1 MKTGK
6 NGFQKNLNFFLQLAV
21 GFLLDW
27 LKYTG
32 SSCFSSLLC
41 PSELF
46 MLSKKF
52 TKKRASRVWDQ
63 FETLFCW
70 FKISQREAFQQNST
84 TTKQLIFRILVFFC
98 LWLIAAVKFALITMV
113 IFFITVVT
121 SMVKGG
127 GCTSY
132 RCKKFSIVS
141 SLAAALCM
149 WVTDP
154 CKLLP
159 TLMRLG

>member
-46 MLSKKF
+46 MLRKKF

-84 TTKQLIFRILVFFC
+84 TTKQLIFRILVFFLSLTHRSC
-98 LWLIAAVKFALITMV
+98 KVCFDYNGN
-113 IFFITVVT
+113 FFHYSRYIYY
-121 SMVKGG
+121 KRW
-127 GCTSY
+127 CTSY
-132 RCKKFSIVS
+132 RCKNISIVS
-141 SLAAALCM
+141 SLAAAICM
-149 WVTDP
+149 
-154 CKLLP
+154 
-159 TLMRLG
+159 